1 VNEKDIE
8 EELKRKKE
16 ITLANHV
23 VDEVKVFVRCTL
35 HFMYLMYKESFLDE
49 DDFKIS
55 LQEDI
60 LKLIV
65 NSIFSGQDIY
75 RLLILLYRVD
85 NFDFDKAMRLKYATL
100 KGVKTTDFAI
110 DPYLSLADP
119 LVVIKEA
126 NKRYGVEI
134 KTRSELV

>member
-1 VNEKDIE
+1 MNEKDIE

>member
-1 VNEKDIE
+1 
-8 EELKRKKE
+8 
-16 ITLANHV
+16 
-23 VDEVKVFVRCTL
+23 
-35 HFMYLMYKESFLDE
+35 MDE
-49 DDFKIS
+49 DDFKLA

-134 KTRSELV
+134 QTRSELVLNPTVQKLDIDEIVNIEFKEYFKKNC